1 MGGRKGPKPQSGLS
15 EQELVF
21 IKAYL
26 KCGTYTGAALAAGFS
41 DTQARAKGHLMAKR
55 KPVAAAIAAAQTA
68 VAKETKYDL
77 LEAVKQMDLDMA
89 QARKD
94 KQLSAL
100 AKMHELKMK
109 AHGLLI
115 ERVDLRQNGFNV
127 NILGLDGE
135 RREVHVNGVLP
146 ALAAPV
152 LALTAPSDDD
162 DGAGLI
168 D

>member
-1 MGGRKGPKPQSGLS
+1 MGGQKASKPQSGLS
-15 EQELVF
+15 DQEQIF

-26 KCGTYTGAALAAGFS
+26 KCGSYTGAAREAGFS

-77 LEAVKQMDLDMA
+77 LEAVKQMDIDMA

-127 NILGLDGE
+127 NIVGLDGE
-135 RREVHVNGVLP
+135 KREIEVSGITP
-146 ALAAPV
+146 ALASSV
-152 LALTAPSDDD
+152 LALTAPSDED
-162 DGAGLI
+162 DGAGLF